1 MSVPSLIVTKAI
13 LKVAEDTALAVVLS
27 SITYKHVK
35 CHMRNGFSDTKSVED
50 LDFLAFRM

>member
-13 LKVAEDTALAVVLS
+13 LKAAEGTVLAIVLT

-50 LDFLAFRM
+50 LDFLALRL